1 VGGAGAGRPT
11 QTTPAAWVAAALDEI
26 EEAGVDGLAVVAVAR
41 RLGVSK
47 GGCYHHFADRRELL
61 RAALALWEQR
71 FVAELNKTF
80 EAIENPGDRLHSQL
94 RHALIELEPTV
105 IVRLMAEAEDPDVG
119 AALARATTAR
129 LALLTRIF
137 TELGFTNAIARHR
150 ALSTYSAYLGFA
162 QLRREDPAVLGTP
175 AMMRAYLAELEA
187 MLRSAGPGRPGG
199 QREARSGRARSERS
213 RRRRRS

>member
-1 VGGAGAGRPT
+1 MRSAGAGRPT
-11 QTTPAAWVAAALDEI
+11 RTTPAAWVAAALDEI
-26 EEAGVDGLAVVAVAR
+26 EQAGVDGLAVEAVAR

-47 GGCYHHFADRRELL
+47 GGFYHHFADRRELL

-71 FVAELNKTF
+71 FVAELG
-80 EAIENPGDRLHSQL
+80 ARLQSIEDPGERLHSLL

-105 IVRLMAEAEDPDVG
+105 IVRLMAEADDPDV
-119 AALARATTAR
+119 AATLARATAAR

-137 TELGFTNAIARHR
+137 TELDFTPAIARHR

-175 AMMRAYLAELEA
+175 AMMRAYLAELES
-187 MLRSAGPGRPGG
+187 MLRSSTTGRRDNG
-199 QREARSGRARSERS
+199 E
-213 RRRRRS
+213 